1 MGKIEGKQ
9 SGKGL
14 KPKLNY
20 ADTGS
25 VVNTVKSSIGYG
37 YGAGAHPT
45 AAGSS
50 KNNMVSANASRR
62 SGRGR

>member
-1 MGKIEGKQ
+1 MAKIQGKR
-9 SGKGL
+9 SGPGL
-14 KPKLNY
+14 KPGLNM

-25 VVNTVKSSIGYG
+25 VVHTATSSIKYG

-50 KNNMVSANASRR
+50 KNNMVSANASRKR
-62 SGRGR
+62 K